1 MPSFFAKQV
10 LHWHAINPRPL
21 PWDGGPRDPYH
32 IWISEIIM
40 QQTRIEQGAAYYLN
54 FIKRFPSVLALA
66 DAPLDEVIRAWQ
78 GLGYYSRARNI
89 HKAATHIVHEL
100 NGIFPT
106 TYDGLIKL
114 PGVGPYSAAAIA
126 SFAYALPYP
135 VVDGNVKRV
144 IARFAGIT
152 SSIDEAVVHNE
163 IQSVASTYLGKEPP
177 GTFNQAIMNFGAL
190 VCKPKNPICSACP
203 LSDKCYALRN
213 DLVDQLPART
223 KKKSNTTRHIHFIVL
238 HWRGKFLLER
248 RSAKDIWHGLYAPP
262 VMERNSDRTP
272 SGHLINSFVSAL
284 VGEAGFV
291 KAHSSPTLQQLLSH
305 QTIIG
310 RFHHINLLTAPRKL
324 SAEYVWVTDKSF
336 HTFGKPKMV
345 AEMNLELSPKKR
357 S

>member
-10 LHWHAINPRPL
+10 LRWHATNPRPL
-21 PWDGGPRDPYH
+21 PWDDGPRDPYH

-54 FIKRFPSVLALA
+54 FVKRFPSVRNLA

-100 NGIFPT
+100 DGFFPT
-106 TYDGLIKL
+106 TYEGLLRL

-152 SSIDEAVVHNE
+152 SSIDDAVVHKE
-163 IQSVASTYLGKEPP
+163 IQSVAAAFMGKESP

-190 VCKPKNPICSACP
+190 VCKPRNPDCPTCP
-203 LSDKCYALRN
+203 LSGKCFALQN
-213 DLVDQLPART
+213 DLVDQLPVRT
-223 KKKSNTTRHIHFIVL
+223 KKKSNTIRHFHFITL
-238 HWRGKFLLER
+238 HWSGKLLLER

-262 VMERNSDRTP
+262 VMESNSTRMPAGKVLNAFIT
-272 SGHLINSFVSAL
+272 GL
-284 VGEAGFV
+284 VGHTDFV
-291 KAHSSPTLQQLLSH
+291 KTHSSPVVQQLLSH

-310 RFHHINLLTAPRKL
+310 RFHHVDLLSAPRKR
-324 SAEYVWVTDKSF
+324 SGEYVWVTGKSF
-336 HTFGKPKMV
+336 HVYGKPKMV
-345 AEMNLELSPKKR
+345 TEMNHGSTPTKR

>member
-10 LHWHAINPRPL
+10 LQWHATNPRPL

-40 QQTRIEQGAAYYLN
+40 QQTRIEQGAAYYLRFVN
-54 FIKRFPSVLALA
+54 LFPSVRALA
-66 DAPLDEVIRAWQ
+66 DAHPDEVIRAWQ

-100 NGIFPT
+100 NGVFPT
-106 TYDGLIKL
+106 TYDGLLKL

-152 SSIDEAVVHNE
+152 SSIDEAVTHKE
-163 IQSVASTYLGKEPP
+163 IESVASSFMGKEPP
-177 GTFNQAIMNFGAL
+177 GIFNQAIMNFGAL
-190 VCKPKNPICSACP
+190 VCKPANPDCTACP
-203 LSDKCYALRN
+203 LSGKCFALRN
-213 DLVDQLPART
+213 DLVGQLPART
-223 KKKSNTTRHIHFIVL
+223 KKKSNTIRHFHFIVL

-248 RSAKDIWHGLYAPP
+248 RSGKDIWQGLYAPP
-262 VMERNSDRTP
+262 VMERNSERTP
-272 SGHLINSFVSAL
+272 TGRLLNSFVTGL
-284 VGEAGFV
+284 VGHTGFD
-291 KAHSSPTLQQLLSH
+291 KTHSSPALQQVLSH
-305 QTIIG
+305 QTIVG
-310 RFHHINLLTAPRKL
+310 RFHHIHLLAPPHKL
-324 SAEYVWVTDKSF
+324 SGEHVWVTGK
-336 HTFGKPKMV
+336 TFQAYGKPKMV
-345 AEMNLELSPKKR
+345 AEMNLKPTPKKR